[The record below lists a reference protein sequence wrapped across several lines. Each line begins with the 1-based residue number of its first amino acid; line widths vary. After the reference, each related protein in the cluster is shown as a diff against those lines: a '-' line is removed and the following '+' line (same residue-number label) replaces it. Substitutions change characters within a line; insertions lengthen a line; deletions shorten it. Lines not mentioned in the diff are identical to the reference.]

1 MDMASYIVRR
11 ILITLPMM
19 FAISILV
26 FWITELQP
34 GDFASQY
41 INNPRVSPEQIEQIK
56 ERLGLDQSPAHRYLL
71 WIKNIVTKLDFG
83 YSFSFKRP
91 VSELIGERMGWTV
104 LIAVLAVIVQWS
116 AAIPLGI
123 YSALHPYS
131 KSDIALTFLSF
142 IGVSMPGFFFAIM
155 LMFVLSKLGFA
166 SVGGLLSPEFI
177 GAPFSPALVWDLLKH
192 IWVPVLVV
200 SLAGI
205 AGLMRIMRANM
216 LDIVNAPFVTAL
228 RAKGIDEKNIRR
240 HMVKNA
246 LNPLVSIAGMQL
258 PTIFSGT
265 VIAAIVLGL
274 PTMGPFFYKA
284 LINHD
289 QYLVMTFL
297 LFIALITQLGNLL
310 ADIAL
315 AVLDPRIRMS

>member
-1 MDMASYIVRR
+1 MISYIVRR
-11 ILITLPMM
+11 ILISLPMM
-19 FAISILV
+19 LIISVLV
-26 FWITELQP
+26 FFITELQP
-34 GDFASQY
+34 GNFASQY
-41 INNPRVSPEQIEQIK
+41 INNPRVSPEQIELIK
-56 ERLGLDQSPAHRYLL
+56 ERLGLDQSAARRYLL
-71 WIKNIVTKLDFG
+71 WMKNIVTNLDFG

-104 LIAVLAVIVQWS
+104 LIAVLAIIVQWS
-116 AAIPLGI
+116 AAVPLGI

-131 KSDIALTFLSF
+131 KSDIILTFGAF
-142 IGVSMPGFFFAIM
+142 IGVSMPGFFFAIII
-155 LMFVLSKLGFA
+155 MFLLSKLGSA

-177 GAPFSPALVWDLLKH
+177 GAPFSPALLWDLIKH

-205 AGLMRIMRANM
+205 AGLMRIMRGNM

-228 RAKGIDEKNIRR
+228 RAKGIDEKKIQR

-315 AVLDPRIRMS
+315 AVLDPRIRIG

>member
-1 MDMASYIVRR
+1 MISYIVRR
-11 ILITLPMM
+11 ILISLPMM
-19 FAISILV
+19 LIISVLV
-26 FWITELQP
+26 FFITELQP

-41 INNPRVSPEQIEQIK
+41 INNPRVSPEQIELIK
-56 ERLGLDQSPAHRYLL
+56 ERLGLDQSAVRRYLL
-71 WIKNIVTKLDFG
+71 WMKNIVTNLDFG

-104 LIAVLAVIVQWS
+104 LIAVLAIIVQWS
-116 AAIPLGI
+116 AAVPLGI

-131 KSDIALTFLSF
+131 KSDIILTFGAF
-142 IGVSMPGFFFAIM
+142 IGVSMPGFFFAIII
-155 LMFVLSKLGFA
+155 MFLLSKLGSA

-177 GAPFSPALVWDLLKH
+177 GAPFSPALLWDLMKH

-205 AGLMRIMRANM
+205 AGLMRIMRGNM

-228 RAKGIDEKNIRR
+228 RAKGIDEKKIRR

-315 AVLDPRIRMS
+315 AVLDPRIRMG

>member
-1 MDMASYIVRR
+1 MISYIVRR
-11 ILITLPMM
+11 ILISLPMM
-19 FAISILV
+19 LIISVLV
-26 FWITELQP
+26 FFITELQP

-41 INNPRVSPEQIEQIK
+41 INNPRVSPEQIELIK
-56 ERLGLDQSPAHRYLL
+56 ERLGLDQSAVRRYLL
-71 WIKNIVTKLDFG
+71 WMKNIVTNLDFG

-104 LIAVLAVIVQWS
+104 LIAVLAIIVQWS
-116 AAIPLGI
+116 AAVPLGI

-131 KSDIALTFLSF
+131 KSDIILTFGAF
-142 IGVSMPGFFFAIM
+142 IGVSMPGFFFAIII
-155 LMFVLSKLGFA
+155 MFLLSKLGSA

-177 GAPFSPALVWDLLKH
+177 GAPFSPALLWDLIKH

-205 AGLMRIMRANM
+205 AGLMRIMRGNM

-228 RAKGIDEKNIRR
+228 RAKGIDEKKIRR

-315 AVLDPRIRMS
+315 AVLDPRIRMG

>member
-1 MDMASYIVRR
+1 MISYIVRR
-11 ILITLPMM
+11 IFISLPMM
-19 FAISILV
+19 LIISVLV
-26 FWITELQP
+26 FFITELQP

-41 INNPRVSPEQIEQIK
+41 INNPRVSPEQIELIK
-56 ERLGLDQSPAHRYLL
+56 ERLGLDQSAVRRYLL
-71 WIKNIVTKLDFG
+71 WMKNIVTNLDFG

-104 LIAVLAVIVQWS
+104 LIAVLAIIVQWS
-116 AAIPLGI
+116 AAVPLGI

-131 KSDIALTFLSF
+131 KSDIILTLGAF
-142 IGVSMPGFFFAIM
+142 IGVSMPGFFFAIII
-155 LMFVLSKLGFA
+155 MFLLSKLGSA

-177 GAPFSPALVWDLLKH
+177 GAPFSPALLWDLIKH

-205 AGLMRIMRANM
+205 AGLMRIMRGNM

-228 RAKGIDEKNIRR
+228 RAKGIDEKKIRR

-315 AVLDPRIRMS
+315 AVLDPRIRMG

>member
-1 MDMASYIVRR
+1 MISYIVRR
-11 ILITLPMM
+11 ILISLPMM
-19 FAISILV
+19 LIISVLV
-26 FWITELQP
+26 FFITELQP

-41 INNPRVSPEQIEQIK
+41 INNPRVSPEQIELIK
-56 ERLGLDQSPAHRYLL
+56 ERLGLDQSAVRRYLL
-71 WIKNIVTKLDFG
+71 WMKNIVTNLDFG

-104 LIAVLAVIVQWS
+104 LIAVLAIIVQWS
-116 AAIPLGI
+116 AAVPLGI

-131 KSDIALTFLSF
+131 KSDIILTFGAF
-142 IGVSMPGFFFAIM
+142 IGVSMPGFFFAIII
-155 LMFVLSKLGFA
+155 MFLLSKLGSA

-177 GAPFSPALVWDLLKH
+177 GAPFSPALLWDLIKH

-205 AGLMRIMRANM
+205 AGLMRIMRGNM

-315 AVLDPRIRMS
+315 AVLDPRIRMV

>member
-1 MDMASYIVRR
+1 MISYIVRR
-11 ILITLPMM
+11 ILISLPMM
-19 FAISILV
+19 LIISVLV
-26 FWITELQP
+26 FFITELQP

-41 INNPRVSPEQIEQIK
+41 INNPRVSPEQIELIK
-56 ERLGLDQSPAHRYLL
+56 ERLGLDQSAARRYLL
-71 WIKNIVTKLDFG
+71 WMKNIVTNLDFG

-104 LIAVLAVIVQWS
+104 LIAVLAIIVQWS
-116 AAIPLGI
+116 AAVPLGI

-131 KSDIALTFLSF
+131 KSDIILTFGAF
-142 IGVSMPGFFFAIM
+142 IGVSMPGFFFAIII
-155 LMFVLSKLGFA
+155 MFLLSKLGSA

-177 GAPFSPALVWDLLKH
+177 GAPFSPALLWDLMKH

-205 AGLMRIMRANM
+205 AGLMRIMRGNM

-228 RAKGIDEKNIRR
+228 RAKGIDEKKIRR

-310 ADIAL
+310 ADIVL
-315 AVLDPRIRMS
+315 AVLDPRIRMG

>member
-1 MDMASYIVRR
+1 MISYIVRR
-11 ILITLPMM
+11 ILISLPMM
-19 FAISILV
+19 LIISVLV
-26 FWITELQP
+26 FFITELQP
-34 GDFASQY
+34 GNFASQY
-41 INNPRVSPEQIEQIK
+41 INNPRVSPEQIELIK
-56 ERLGLDQSPAHRYLL
+56 ERLGLDQSAVRRYLL
-71 WIKNIVTKLDFG
+71 WMKNIVTNLDFG

-104 LIAVLAVIVQWS
+104 LIAVLAIIVQWS
-116 AAIPLGI
+116 AAVPLGI

-131 KSDIALTFLSF
+131 KSDIILTFGAF
-142 IGVSMPGFFFAIM
+142 IGVSMPGFFFAIII
-155 LMFVLSKLGFA
+155 MFLLSKLGSA

-177 GAPFSPALVWDLLKH
+177 GAPFSPALLWDLIKH

-205 AGLMRIMRANM
+205 AGLMRIMRGNM

-228 RAKGIDEKNIRR
+228 RAKGIDEKKIQR

-315 AVLDPRIRMS
+315 AVLDPRIRMG

>member
-1 MDMASYIVRR
+1 MISYIVRR
-11 ILITLPMM
+11 ILISLPMM
-19 FAISILV
+19 LIISVLV
-26 FWITELQP
+26 FFITELQP

-41 INNPRVSPEQIEQIK
+41 INNPRVSPEQIELIK
-56 ERLGLDQSPAHRYLL
+56 ERLGLDQSAVRRYLL
-71 WIKNIVTKLDFG
+71 WMKNIVTNLDFG

-104 LIAVLAVIVQWS
+104 LIAVLAIIVQWS
-116 AAIPLGI
+116 AAVPLGI

-131 KSDIALTFLSF
+131 KSDIILTFGAF
-142 IGVSMPGFFFAIM
+142 IGVSMPGFFFAIII
-155 LMFVLSKLGFA
+155 MFLLSKLGSA

-177 GAPFSPALVWDLLKH
+177 GAPFSPALLWDLIKH

-205 AGLMRIMRANM
+205 AGLMRIMRGNM

-315 AVLDPRIRMS
+315 AVLDPRIRIV

>member
-1 MDMASYIVRR
+1 MISYIVRR
-11 ILITLPMM
+11 ILISLPMM
-19 FAISILV
+19 LIISVLV
-26 FWITELQP
+26 FFITELQP

-41 INNPRVSPEQIEQIK
+41 INNPRVSPEQIELIK
-56 ERLGLDQSPAHRYLL
+56 ERLGLDQSAARRYLL
-71 WIKNIVTKLDFG
+71 WMKNIVTNLDFG

-104 LIAVLAVIVQWS
+104 LIAVLAIIVQWS
-116 AAIPLGI
+116 AAVPLGI

-131 KSDIALTFLSF
+131 KSDIILTFGAF
-142 IGVSMPGFFFAIM
+142 IGVSMPGFFFAIII
-155 LMFVLSKLGFA
+155 MFLLSKLGSA

-177 GAPFSPALVWDLLKH
+177 GAPFSPALLWDLMKH

-205 AGLMRIMRANM
+205 AGLMRIMRGNM

-228 RAKGIDEKNIRR
+228 RAKGIDEKKIRR

-315 AVLDPRIRMS
+315 AVLDPRIRMG

>member
-1 MDMASYIVRR
+1 MISYIVRR
-11 ILITLPMM
+11 ILISLPMM
-19 FAISILV
+19 LIISVLV
-26 FWITELQP
+26 FFITELQP

-41 INNPRVSPEQIEQIK
+41 INNPRVSPEQIELIE
-56 ERLGLDQSPAHRYLL
+56 ERLGLDQSAVRRYLL
-71 WIKNIVTKLDFG
+71 WMKNIVTNLDFG

-104 LIAVLAVIVQWS
+104 LIAVLAIIVQWS
-116 AAIPLGI
+116 AAVPLGI

-131 KSDIALTFLSF
+131 KSDIILTFGAF
-142 IGVSMPGFFFAIM
+142 IGVSMPGFFFAIII
-155 LMFVLSKLGFA
+155 MFLLSKLGSA

-177 GAPFSPALVWDLLKH
+177 GAPFSPALLWDLIKH

-205 AGLMRIMRANM
+205 AGLMRIMRGNM

-228 RAKGIDEKNIRR
+228 RAKGIDEKKIRR

-315 AVLDPRIRMS
+315 AVLDPRIRMG

>member
-1 MDMASYIVRR
+1 MISYIVRR
-11 ILITLPMM
+11 ILISLPMM
-19 FAISILV
+19 LIISVLV
-26 FWITELQP
+26 FFITELQP

-41 INNPRVSPEQIEQIK
+41 INNPRVSPEQIELIK
-56 ERLGLDQSPAHRYLL
+56 ERLGLDQSAVRRYLL
-71 WIKNIVTKLDFG
+71 WMKNIVTNLDFG

-104 LIAVLAVIVQWS
+104 LIAVLAIIVQWS
-116 AAIPLGI
+116 AAVPLGI

-131 KSDIALTFLSF
+131 KSDIILTFGAF
-142 IGVSMPGFFFAIM
+142 IGVSMPGFFFAIII
-155 LMFVLSKLGFA
+155 MFLLSKLGSA

-177 GAPFSPALVWDLLKH
+177 GAPFSPALLWDLIKH

-205 AGLMRIMRANM
+205 AGLMRIMRGNM
-216 LDIVNAPFVTAL
+216 LDIVNAPFITAL
-228 RAKGIDEKNIRR
+228 RAKGIDEKKIRR

-315 AVLDPRIRMS
+315 AVLDPRIRMG

>member
-1 MDMASYIVRR
+1 MISYIVRR
-11 ILITLPMM
+11 ILISLPMM
-19 FAISILV
+19 LIISVLV
-26 FWITELQP
+26 FFITELQP

-41 INNPRVSPEQIEQIK
+41 INNPRVSPEQIELIK
-56 ERLGLDQSPAHRYLL
+56 ERLGLDQSAARRYLL
-71 WIKNIVTKLDFG
+71 WMKNIVTNLDFG

-104 LIAVLAVIVQWS
+104 LIAVLAIIVQWS
-116 AAIPLGI
+116 AAVPLGI

-131 KSDIALTFLSF
+131 KSDIILTFGAF
-142 IGVSMPGFFFAIM
+142 IGVSMPGFFFAIII
-155 LMFVLSKLGFA
+155 MFLLSKLGSA

-177 GAPFSPALVWDLLKH
+177 GAPFSPALLWDLIKH

-205 AGLMRIMRANM
+205 AGLMRIMRGNM

-228 RAKGIDEKNIRR
+228 RAKGIDEKKIRR

-315 AVLDPRIRMS
+315 AVLDPRIRMG